1 MKYAIHY
8 DQAGRL
14 RLRLGQYAFSEE
26 EGWGIA
32 SLLRQEVGV
41 QEVRT
46 CAQNGSILILYTA
59 EGSREAYLRR
69 VGKLRRNEIPKAEPT
84 GEEEVRAIDLRFQE
98 KIGGMICRR
107 MAMKLLLPAPLQIAR
122 TCLRALPYIGG
133 GIHSLLHGKIN
144 VNVLDATA
152 ILASLCKGSFR
163 SASSIMFLLTLSD
176 ILEEYTK
183 KRTETA
189 LTASLAVHVDKVW
202 MVTEQGDVLVPMSEV
217 QPGDRLRIRTGVMIP
232 IDGKVS
238 EGEALVNEATMTGEP
253 LAVRKAA
260 GSMVYAGTL
269 VEEGSIA
276 VEVMAVNTQTR
287 IQRIMDLIAAS
298 EELKA
303 NVQGKAERLA
313 DQIVLYHLLTA
324 AMVYLLSRNV
334 TKVMAILTV
343 DYSCAIKLATPIAV
357 ISAMREAANHRMMVK
372 GGRHLEAFAQADT
385 IIFDKTGTLTEACP
399 QVSVVVPFGRYA
411 RDEVLRTAACLEEH
425 FPHSVAK
432 AIVRRAAEEGLSHEE
447 RHAEVKYVVAHGIAS
462 ELDGQKVIIGSPHF
476 VFEDEGVTLTD
487 ENQEKLRQIG
497 GEDSA
502 VFLAIGQELAGAVF
516 IHDPV
521 REEAAQVIAA
531 LRKTGIERVILMTG
545 DGEEAAKAACEKLG
559 ITEFYARVLPEEKA
573 AKVEEIRAQGHPVIM
588 VGDGINDSPAL
599 SAANVSVA
607 MKDASDIARE
617 VADIAL
623 LSADLWE
630 LVTLRQL
637 SQRLMHRISG
647 NYHRIIVLNTAL
659 LLLGVSGILQPTV
672 SAFLH
677 NMSTVAISGASM
689 RPLLPKG

>member
-1 MKYAIHY
+1 M
-8 DQAGRL
+8 
-14 RLRLGQYAFSEE
+14 
-26 EGWGIA
+26 
-32 SLLRQEVGV
+32 
-41 QEVRT
+41 
-46 CAQNGSILILYTA
+46 
-59 EGSREAYLRR
+59 
-69 VGKLRRNEIPKAEPT
+69 
-84 GEEEVRAIDLRFQE
+84 
-98 KIGGMICRR
+98 
-107 MAMKLLLPAPLQIAR
+107 
-122 TCLRALPYIGG
+122 
-133 GIHSLLHGKIN
+133 
-144 VNVLDATA
+144 
-152 ILASLCKGSFR
+152 
-163 SASSIMFLLTLSD
+163 
-176 ILEEYTK
+176 
-183 KRTETA
+183 
-189 LTASLAVHVDKVW
+189 
-202 MVTEQGDVLVPMSEV
+202 
-217 QPGDRLRIRTGVMIP
+217 
-232 IDGKVS
+232 
-238 EGEALVNEATMTGEP
+238 
-253 LAVRKAA
+253 
-260 GSMVYAGTL
+260 
-269 VEEGSIA
+269 
-276 VEVMAVNTQTR
+276 
-287 IQRIMDLIAAS
+287 
-298 EELKA
+298 
-303 NVQGKAERLA
+303 
-313 DQIVLYHLLTA
+313 
-324 AMVYLLSRNV
+324 
-334 TKVMAILTV
+334 
-343 DYSCAIKLATPIAV
+343 
-357 ISAMREAANHRMMVK
+357 
-372 GGRHLEAFAQADT
+372 
-385 IIFDKTGTLTEACP
+385 
-399 QVSVVVPFGRYA
+399 
-411 RDEVLRTAACLEEH
+411 LRTAACLEEH